1 MNWDD
6 FQIFLAVAK
15 KLSFA
20 EAAKALQISYSTL
33 ARRIELFEKQ
43 LGATLFIRQHGLLS
57 LTTEGQAVLAAA
69 GKMSATTATLERE
82 LKGIDK
88 RMEGNINVTMTQSL
102 LCSLVLPLMPD
113 FRRKHPH
120 IHVNIDTSREFR
132 DIIKGEAD
140 IAIRLTDN
148 HEYKVP
154 DNLLGVRLPSVSVHA
169 YAAKKLAAQV
179 NKGKP
184 PAGTGLI
191 GWDKRINFG
200 KLAAHFGLN
209 DWPLAC
215 TIDDT
220 GAQLQAV
227 KDGIGLGIL
236 PCYLGDAT
244 AEVARVCT
252 DVAPLPALDAW
263 VVAHPDMRNVEKI
276 RAFMKFVAYCFEKNA
291 ALVKGLRPQKGK

>member
-20 EAAKALQISYSTL
+20 EAAKSLEVSYSTL

-43 LGATLFIRQHGLLS
+43 LGATLFIRQHGELS
-57 LTTEGQAVLAAA
+57 LTTEGQAVMAAA
-69 GKMSATTATLERE
+69 GKMSATAATLERE

-88 RMEGNINVTMTQSL
+88 RLEGNINVTLTQSL
-102 LCSLVLPLMPD
+102 LCSLILPLLPE
-113 FRRKHPH
+113 FRRKHPG
-120 IHVNIDTSREFR
+120 IHVNVDTSREFR
-132 DIIKGEAD
+132 DILKGEAD

-148 HEYKVP
+148 HEYVVP
-154 DNLLGVRLPSVSVHA
+154 DNLLGVRLPSIAVHA

-184 PAGTGLI
+184 PENLGLI

-200 KLAAHFGLN
+200 KMAAHFGLR
-209 DWPLAC
+209 DLPLAC

-227 KDGIGLGIL
+227 KDGLGVGIL
-236 PCYLGDAT
+236 PCYLGDSCPD
-244 AEVARVCT
+244 VARVAT
-252 DVAPLPALDAW
+252 GVAPLAALDAW

-276 RAFMKFVAYCFEKNA
+276 RAFMKFVAHCFDKNA
-291 ALVKGLRPQKGK
+291 SLVKGLRPQKSR